1 MMVIHGIHSDHGS
14 KIIPIVLTTC
24 LIVITTQVI
33 QVTQGLLMWVLILV
47 AMPTGVHIISQTL
60 LTITKYVIDTTT
72 LQVQVM
78 TMVL

>member
-1 MMVIHGIHSDHGS
+1 MVIHGIHSDHGS
-14 KIIPIVLTTC
+14 KIMSIIITSC

-47 AMPTGVHIISQTL
+47 AMPIGVHIISQTL

-72 LQVQVM
+72 LQVLLM
-78 TMVL
+78 SMVI

>member
-1 MMVIHGIHSDHGS
+1 MVIHGIHSDHGS
-14 KIIPIVLTTC
+14 KIMSIIITSC

-72 LQVQVM
+72 LQVLLM
-78 TMVL
+78 SMVI

>member
-14 KIIPIVLTTC
+14 KIIPIILTTC
-24 LIVITTQVI
+24 LVVITTQVI
-33 QVTQGLLMWVLILV
+33 QVTQGILMWVPIL
-47 AMPTGVHIISQTL
+47 AMPTIVHIISQTL

-78 TMVL
+78 SMVL